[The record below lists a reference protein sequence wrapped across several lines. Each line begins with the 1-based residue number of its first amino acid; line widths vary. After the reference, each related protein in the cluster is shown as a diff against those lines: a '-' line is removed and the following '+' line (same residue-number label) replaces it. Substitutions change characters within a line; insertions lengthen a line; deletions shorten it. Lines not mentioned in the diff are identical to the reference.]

1 MIKRRRIWQG
11 IELQCLAGALLCF
24 QGALDAAVETVSAF
38 SEGFAAKGDELSAV
52 PVLYQ
57 QAAHQGVEGLFR
69 PFRPNFLPAATLGP
83 K

>member
-1 MIKRRRIWQG
+1 MIKRRLIWQG
-11 IELQCLAGALLCF
+11 IELQCLADALLCF

-57 QAAHQGVEGLFR
+57 QAAHQRVEGLFHA
-69 PFRPNFLPAATLGP
+69 FRPGFLHAATSKP
-83 K
+83 R